1 MMNNQ
6 VEKKYGDRSGHLV
19 GGTILIGVGLL
30 FLLINLD
37 VFPGLEDLW
46 PVFIIIVGVA
56 LIIGS
61 LAKGKKSQ
69 DV

>member
-1 MMNNQ
+1 MDNQ
-6 VEKKYGDRSGHLV
+6 VEKKHGDRSGHLV

-30 FLLINLD
+30 FLLINFD

-61 LAKGKKSQ
+61 MAKGKKSR
-69 DV
+69 DI

>member
-1 MMNNQ
+1 MMDNQ
-6 VEKKYGDRSGHLV
+6 VEKKHGDRSGHLI

-61 LAKGKKSQ
+61 MTRGKKSR
-69 DV
+69 DI

>member
-1 MMNNQ
+1 MDNQ
-6 VEKKYGDRSGHLV
+6 VEKKRGDRSGHLIS
-19 GGTILIGVGLL
+19 GTILIGVGLL

-61 LAKGKKSQ
+61 MTRGKKSR
-69 DV
+69 DI